1 MFQENCE
8 QPLKHCHYGL
18 SLFGHCMT
26 ERSVMKVFKAFGKHF
41 KQLIFP
47 NHVYPSKL
55 LDMANHCKNE
65 TQLTL
70 PAVTKLDLRKL
81 NQAVQ
86 HMRDLKRLE
95 VQLSSDIKLLLVI
108 KGLKELTVQ
117 VPEGKC
123 LLCIEWAKK
132 KVDETRLCS
141 SQPFT
146 CIQIYR
152 LHR

>member
-26 ERSVMKVFKAFGKHF
+26 ERSVIKVLKAFGKHF

-95 VQLSSDIKLLLVI
+95 VQLTLLEISLFTRVVYPQYMEQLIVCYFSSFSVNSHSLML
-108 KGLKELTVQ
+108 
-117 VPEGKC
+117 
-123 LLCIEWAKK
+123 
-132 KVDETRLCS
+132 
-141 SQPFT
+141 
-146 CIQIYR
+146 Y
-152 LHR
+152 